1 MTHPRESSLA
11 LFAGGDLGL
20 LAGWRVWLHLARCEH
35 CRRTVRQ
42 FQAVRD
48 SLRRSQPEM
57 PEGVSWDRLA
67 AEMTAN
73 IHVGLAA
80 GECVGPVAVRR
91 ARPRWHRAVI
101 LAPAAVP
108 VIVLLAVGI
117 WRQWPRTQPDRSAWV
132 DGTLVEATSEGIQ
145 WKQGDRMLSLQ
156 HPAAAEVTYAVNAE
170 GTLRAGYV
178 DAETGQVTIH
188 SVYAQ

>member
-1 MTHPRESSLA
+1 MIHPPENTLA
-11 LFAGGDLGL
+11 LFAGSDLGL
-20 LAGWRVWLHLARCEH
+20 LAGWRVRLHLARCED

-48 SLRRSQPEM
+48 GLRWSQSEM
-57 PEGVSWDRLA
+57 PEGLPWDRLA
-67 AEMTAN
+67 SEMTAN

-80 GECVGPVAVRR
+80 GECVGPAPVRH
-91 ARPRWHRAVI
+91 ARRRWHKAVI
-101 LAPAAVP
+101 LAPAVVP
-108 VIVLLAVGI
+108 VIALLAIGI
-117 WRQWPRTQPDRSAWV
+117 WRQWPRTQPERPAWV
-132 DGTLVEATSEGIQ
+132 EGTLVEATSEGIQ
-145 WKQGDRMLSLQ
+145 WKQGDRVLSLR
-156 HPAAAEVTYAVNAE
+156 HPAAADVTYAVNAE